1 MLHFHTPLSPVITC
15 EVIFFSFKVSFQ
27 EFQFPGSLDVSEKA
41 NRYYKRYGCIF
52 THLCIHICMYVHI
65 DLWVYVLSCLDKLR
79 KQRREAAL
87 MQGTSPPLGRWT
99 GCGTAA
105 KTKFWST
112 RPTVPSSGLARPVLG
127 TLRD

>member
-1 MLHFHTPLSPVITC
+1 
-15 EVIFFSFKVSFQ
+15 
-27 EFQFPGSLDVSEKA
+27 
-41 NRYYKRYGCIF
+41 
-52 THLCIHICMYVHI
+52 MYVHI